1 MHTETPKL
9 IWTIEKILIAI
20 TVLIL
25 VAVAGLGAYGYLRL
39 TELSAQVNELNFRLA
54 STTDQF
60 AVQID
65 NATTSLA
72 DQIKLAQQKVQSQ
85 VGTITGTVSTLEKLS
100 QTDRELLAKYSKVF
114 FLSDNYAPARLAEV
128 PSEYRYNEKI
138 SMQVIP
144 EVLPYLKKMIE
155 QAKDDGI
162 ELYVQ
167 SAYRSFTEQ
176 SVIKGSY
183 TVTYGAGTANTFSAD
198 QGYSEHQ
205 LGTTIDLITTG
216 TRGKLEGFDKTPAFA
231 WVQANAH
238 KYGFVLSYPKN
249 NGYYVYEPWHWRFV
263 GVKLATYLH
272 EEEKY
277 FYELDQRTID
287 TYLVSVFD

>member
-1 MHTETPKL
+1 METPKL
-9 IWTIEKILIAI
+9 IWTLEKILIAI
-20 TVLIL
+20 TVLL
-25 VAVAGLGAYGYLRL
+25 LAAVAGLGAYGYLRIN
-39 TELSAQVNELNFRLA
+39 ELSTQVNELHFRLA

-60 AVQID
+60 AVRID

-72 DQIKLAQQKVQSQ
+72 DQIKQAQQKVQSQ
-85 VGTITGTVSTLEKLS
+85 VGSITGAVSTLEKLS

-114 FLSDNYAPARLAEV
+114 FLSDNYAPARLVEI
-128 PSEYRYNEKI
+128 PLEYRYNEKTQ
-138 SMQVIP
+138 MQVIP
-144 EVLPYLKKMIE
+144 EVLPHLTKMLD
-155 QAKDDGI
+155 QAREDGI
-162 ELYVQ
+162 ELYIQ

-176 SVIKGSY
+176 SVIKNSY

-216 TRGKLEGFDKTPAFA
+216 TRGKLEGFDKTPAFT
-231 WVQANAH
+231 WVKANAH
-238 KYGFVLSYPKN
+238 KYGFVLSYPPDNK
-249 NGYYVYEPWHWRFV
+249 YYVYEPWHWRFV

-272 EEEKY
+272 EGEKY

-287 TYLVSVFD
+287 TYLATIFD

>member
-1 MHTETPKL
+1 METHKL
-9 IWTIEKILIAI
+9 IWTLEKILIAI
-20 TVLIL
+20 TVLIVFAL
-25 VAVAGLGAYGYLRL
+25 AGAGAYGYLRL
-39 TELSAQVNELNFRLA
+39 NELSAQVDELNFRLS

-60 AVQID
+60 AIRID
-65 NATTSLA
+65 HATSTLS
-72 DQIKLAQQKVQSQ
+72 DQIKLAQQKVQTQFGS
-85 VGTITGTVSTLEKLS
+85 ITGTVTTLEKLS

-114 FLSDNYAPARLAEV
+114 FLSDNYAPARLAEI
-128 PSEYRYNEKI
+128 PLDYRYNEKI

-144 EVLPYLKKMIE
+144 EVLPSLKKMLD
-155 QAKDDGI
+155 QAREDDV

-176 SVIKGSY
+176 TVIKDAY
-183 TVTYGAGTANTFSAD
+183 TFSYGAGTANTFSAD

-205 LGTTIDLITTG
+205 LGTTIDLISTG
-216 TRGKLEGFDKTPAFA
+216 TKGKLEGFDKTPAFA
-231 WVQANAH
+231 WVKANAH

-287 TYLVSVFD
+287 TYLATMFA

>member
-1 MHTETPKL
+1 METTKL
-9 IWTIEKILIAI
+9 IWTLEKILIAI
-20 TVLIL
+20 TVLL
-25 VAVAGLGAYGYLRL
+25 VVAVAGVGAYGYLRL
-39 TELSAQVNELNFRLA
+39 TELSAQVDELNFRLS

-60 AVQID
+60 AIRID
-65 NATTSLA
+65 NATTSLS

-85 VGTITGTVSTLEKLS
+85 VGSITGTVSTLTKLS

-114 FLSDNYAPARLAEV
+114 FLSDNYAPARLVEI
-128 PSEYRYNEKI
+128 PLDYRYNEKI
-138 SMQVIP
+138 QMQVIP
-144 EVLPYLKKMIE
+144 EVLPSLRKMLD
-155 QAKDDGI
+155 QAREDDV

-176 SVIKGSY
+176 TVIKDSY
-183 TVTYGAGTANTFSAD
+183 TVTYGAGTANSFSAD

-205 LGTTIDLITTG
+205 LGTTIDLISTG

-231 WVQANAH
+231 WVEKNAH

-287 TYLVSVFD
+287 TYLVSIFD

>member
-1 MHTETPKL
+1 METTKL
-9 IWTIEKILIAI
+9 IWTLEKILIAI
-20 TVLIL
+20 TVLL
-25 VAVAGLGAYGYLRL
+25 VVAVAGVGAYGYLRL
-39 TELSAQVNELNFRLA
+39 TELSAQVDELNFRLS

-60 AVQID
+60 AIRID
-65 NATTSLA
+65 NATTSLS

-85 VGTITGTVSTLEKLS
+85 VGSITGTVTTLEKLS

-114 FLSDNYAPARLAEV
+114 FLSDNYAPARLVEI
-128 PSEYRYNEKI
+128 PLDYRYNEKI

-144 EVLPYLKKMIE
+144 EVLPHLKKMID
-155 QAKDDGI
+155 QATEDGI

-176 SVIKGSY
+176 TVIKDSY
-183 TVTYGAGTANTFSAD
+183 TVTYGAGTANSFSAD

-216 TRGKLEGFDKTPAFA
+216 TRGKLEGFDKTPAFT
-231 WVQANAH
+231 WVKANAH

-272 EEEKY
+272 DEEKY

-287 TYLVSVFD
+287 TYLVSIFD